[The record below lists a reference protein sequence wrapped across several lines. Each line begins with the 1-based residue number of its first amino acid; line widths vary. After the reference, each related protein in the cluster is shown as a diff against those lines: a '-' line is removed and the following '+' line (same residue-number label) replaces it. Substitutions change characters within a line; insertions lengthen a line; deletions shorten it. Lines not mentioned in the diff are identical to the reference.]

1 MSADN
6 PAKEKQRASLL
17 QLIAISPN
25 TQTHISGLTTSPILF
40 GLQCIAQQRA
50 DTKGASR
57 IIYAAVKRNTPHF
70 LFPFSF
76 WMDHTARVWSTI
88 HHPPHPPV
96 SSLTHLVFIC
106 LLLLPPPGLSLS
118 VFILSPLSLLY
129 TPFFLSIC
137 LFVLLDSFSAVAGFL
152 LSNIAVL

>member
-25 TQTHISGLTTSPILF
+25 TQTHISGLTTFTYSLRSSVYCSAKSRHK
-40 GLQCIAQQRA
+40 GCISNYLCRSE
-50 DTKGASR
+50 KE
-57 IIYAAVKRNTPHF
+57 I

-106 LLLLPPPGLSLS
+106 LLLLPPPGLGLS